1 MRSSRIMTVVG
12 IQIVCVDTE
21 LERWRR
27 LPLGLQLHA
36 LGYGLGCVP
45 HGGRIVGRQCY
56 QCVHLKIRI
65 FLPKCGY
72 IKQDSILKK
81 LAFETDLIS
90 INELWSKCRRNVSP
104 ADWCDGDNIVPP
116 RLESTVIF
124 PQNHN
129 PQES

>member
-90 INELWSKCRRNVSP
+90 INELWSKRSEEHTSELQSLMRISYAVYC
-104 ADWCDGDNIVPP
+104 
-116 RLESTVIF
+116 L
-124 PQNHN
+124 QKK
-129 PQES
+129 